1 MGHLGV
7 GALANITVIDP
18 DDKLATY
25 TIVNGEIVSFENRIV
40 RRSQGAGG
48 WISKFGMV
56 RKTGVGD
63 LAMFSYHK

>member
-48 WISKFGMV
+48 WISKIWYGAKD
-56 RKTGVGD
+56 RGW
-63 LAMFSYHK
+63 